1 MKLCIEKVPELSP
14 SDLIL
19 HHDNASAHK
28 VLSVEQ
34 FLTQKSITE
43 MEYPPITL
51 IWL

>member
-1 MKLCIEKVPELSP
+1 
-14 SDLIL
+14 
-19 HHDNASAHK
+19 

-51 IWL
+51 IWLWMTSGCFKRYSMP